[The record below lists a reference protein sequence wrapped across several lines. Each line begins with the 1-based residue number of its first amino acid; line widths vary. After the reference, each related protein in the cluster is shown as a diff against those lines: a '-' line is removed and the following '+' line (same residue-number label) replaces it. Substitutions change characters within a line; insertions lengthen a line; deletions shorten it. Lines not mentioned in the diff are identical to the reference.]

1 MGTADVAQD
10 SRFEMRH
17 NVVLNQVKRGDDTL
31 AIQFTRWDDLTE
43 DQKVHIA
50 ELGKR
55 GQTII
60 REQKRSV
67 VGLGLLK
74 PREAEHHVADALPY
88 VFNNHHFMRSW
99 QIEEIRPRSGNANPE
114 RTDER
119 YCIYD
124 ELSDSYGYTEAWVQW
139 LIRHCVTTSG
149 FEKVTGRK
157 PQPKD

>member
-1 MGTADVAQD
+1 VGTADVAQD

-74 PREAEHHVADALPY
+74 LRIPR
-88 VFNNHHFMRSW
+88 VFVHPFRLNPPCIARLFVRARSL
-99 QIEEIRPRSGNANPE
+99 GTA
-114 RTDER
+114 
-119 YCIYD
+119 
-124 ELSDSYGYTEAWVQW
+124 AVQN
-139 LIRHCVTTSG
+139 IC
-149 FEKVTGRK
+149 
-157 PQPKD
+157 